1 MTTQRKSN
9 RASIL
14 FRATH
19 QDAESICAGMITES
33 EFNLTGSRIEFT
45 LSSGN
50 ISDIRARWNSLMRG
64 IIASEQALKAIRDS
78 R

>member
-14 FRATH
+14 FRAIH
-19 QDAESICAGMITES
+19 QDAESICAGMVTES
-33 EFNLTGSRIEFT
+33 EFTLSENRIEFS

-50 ISDIRARWNSLMRG
+50 ISDIRARGNSLMRG

>member
-19 QDAESICAGMITES
+19 HDAESICAGMVTES
-33 EFNLTGSRIEFT
+33 EFKLSGNSIELL
-45 LSSGN
+45 LSSKN
-50 ISDIRARWNSLMRG
+50 FTEIRARWNSLMRG

>member
-1 MTTQRKSN
+1 MV
-9 RASIL
+9 
-14 FRATH
+14 
-19 QDAESICAGMITES
+19 TES
-33 EFNLTGSRIEFT
+33 EFTLSENRIEFS